1 MTNTDLAKDV
11 FRVLFNLRQ
20 ISKGDYVLLD
30 IDQVLTSLNEELD
43 ENITMEKMQSLLH
56 DFPLKQK
63 TLISP
68 GVEPFDYRQDSNEKF
83 THIGLIDRAYDHPM
97 EWI

>member
-1 MTNTDLAKDV
+1 MTSIDLAKEV

-20 ISKGDYVLLD
+20 ISKGDFVLSEVDL
-30 IDQVLTSLNEELD
+30 VLSSLNEELD
-43 ENITMEKMQSLLH
+43 EKITMEKMQSLLH

-63 TLISP
+63 LLLGT
-68 GVEPFDYRQDSNEKF
+68 GVEPFDYRQDSNNKF
-83 THIGLIDRAYDHPM
+83 THIGLIDRAYAFPE